1 LYDLINLATFK
12 KYLQISQF
20 PTLRKIM
27 ADEKIPSLLYLWDKR
42 TLYIGPL
49 FEPLNLSQGAATL
62 LVSLDKPISFKL
74 NEEGESIECYS
85 LLLPAGL
92 TVSIDTGDAT
102 IANCNLDPLGADF
115 SGITSLMQ
123 DKKGKI
129 SYNLSKCAEF
139 QKAYQTM
146 LKHQLESEDA
156 YQLLEDLLENRFSQF
171 YPNHAI
177 DSRVAKVVDKIKA
190 NVDDNIS
197 VEDLASHVNLSVPRL
212 VQIFK
217 KQTGVPMRRYRLWH
231 RLYVTAVHMGK
242 GDSLTEAA
250 LIAGF
255 TDSAHFSHTFKSML
269 GMTASTM
276 LLQPNSIKIVVP
288 QAH

>member
-1 LYDLINLATFK
+1 M
-12 KYLQISQF
+12 S
-20 PTLRKIM
+20 
-27 ADEKIPSLLYLWDKR
+27 DEKLPSLLYLWDKR

-62 LVSLDKPISFKL
+62 LVSLDKPISFKMKDD
-74 NEEGESIECYS
+74 EESTECYS

-92 TVSIDTGDAT
+92 TVSIDTGDAI

-115 SGITSLMQ
+115 SGVTSLMQ

-129 SYNLSKCAEF
+129 SYNLSQYGDFKHGYTA
-139 QKAYQTM
+139 M
-146 LKHQLESEDA
+146 LEQQLESEPA
-156 YQLLEDLLENRFSQF
+156 YELLEDLLEKRFSQF

-177 DSRVAKVVDKIKA
+177 DSRVAKVVDKIKL
-190 NVDDNIS
+190 NFDDNQS
-197 VEDLASHVNLSVPRL
+197 VDDLASFVNLSVPRL

-231 RLYVTAVHMGK
+231 RLYVTAVRMGN
-242 GDSLTEAA
+242 GSSLTEAA

-269 GMTASTM
+269 GMSASTM
-276 LLQPNSIKIVVP
+276 LLQPNSIKIVA
-288 QAH
+288 QK

>member
-1 LYDLINLATFK
+1 
-12 KYLQISQF
+12 
-20 PTLRKIM
+20 M
-27 ADEKIPSLLYLWDKR
+27 ADEKFPSLLYLWDKR

-62 LVSLDKPISFKL
+62 LVSLDKPISFKVKDD
-74 NEEGESIECYS
+74 NESIECYS

-92 TVSIDTGDAT
+92 TVSIDTGDA
-102 IANCNLDPLGADF
+102 IVANCNLDPLGADF
-115 SGITSLMQ
+115 SGLTSLMQ

-129 SYNLSKCAEF
+129 SYNLSQYAEF
-139 QKAYQTM
+139 KQAYRTM
-146 LKHQLESEDA
+146 LTHQLESEDA
-156 YQLLEDLLENRFSQF
+156 YPLLEDLLENRFSQY
-171 YPNHAI
+171 YPKHAI
-177 DSRVAKVVDKIKA
+177 DSRVAKVVDKIKQ

-231 RLYVTAVHMGK
+231 RLYVTAVCMGK
-242 GDSLTEAA
+242 GDSLTDAA
-250 LIAGF
+250 LTAGF

-276 LLQPNSIKIVVP
+276 LLQPNSIKIVIQKQP
-288 QAH
+288 